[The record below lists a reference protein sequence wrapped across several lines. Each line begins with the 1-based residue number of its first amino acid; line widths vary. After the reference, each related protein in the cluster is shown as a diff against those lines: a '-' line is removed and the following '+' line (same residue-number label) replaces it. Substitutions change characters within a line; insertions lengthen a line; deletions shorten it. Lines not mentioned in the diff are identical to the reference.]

1 MPEKDVTLLA
11 SKIELLLMDV
21 DGVLTAGEILLVPM
35 PDGSVVEAKT
45 FNTKD
50 GAGLALAHRA
60 GLKTGIIT
68 GRSSPALTRRAE
80 ELKMDFLYEG
90 FSDSKI
96 SAIEEIYSQTKLSKE
111 QVCYVGDDLQD
122 LPVINRVGF
131 PVAVA
136 DAAAEVAARAAYVTR
151 AAGGHGAIR
160 EVVELILRAQH
171 KWEAALR
178 QFTEYFAGPS
188 M

>member
-1 MPEKDVTLLA
+1 MPEKDVTRLA

-21 DGVLTAGEILLVPM
+21 DGVLTDGRILLVPM
-35 PDGSVVEAKT
+35 PDGTAGEAKA

-50 GAGLALAHRA
+50 GAALAIAREA
-60 GLKTGIIT
+60 GLRTGFIT

-80 ELKMDFLYEG
+80 ELKVDFFYHGL
-90 FSDSKI
+90 SRSKI
-96 SAIEEIYSQTKLSKE
+96 SAIEEIYTQTKLSPDK
-111 QVCYVGDDLQD
+111 VCYVGDDFPD
-122 LPVINRVGF
+122 LSILARVGF

-136 DAAAEVAARAAYVTR
+136 DASPEVVVRAAYVTR

-160 EVVELILRAQH
+160 EVVELILRAQN
-171 KWEAALR
+171 KWDAAL
-178 QFTEYFAGPS
+178 GSS